1 MSTESPPQSPQRFRI
16 AVDSL
21 RSNISLH
28 ELSYMLV
35 AACEEAI
42 AEGKDPIKDPAVIL
56 ISGRI
61 GFASPADTM
70 SPETWGKLVWVCE
83 SGSGN
88 AEISI
93 RKDAFQ

>member
-1 MSTESPPQSPQRFRI
+1 MR
-16 AVDSL
+16 
-21 RSNISLH
+21 
-28 ELSYMLV
+28 ELGYMLV

-42 AEGKDPIKDPAVIL
+42 TDGKEPITDPAVIL

-70 SPETWGKLVWVCE
+70 SSETWSKLVWVCE
-83 SGSGN
+83 TGIGE
-88 AEISI
+88 AQISV